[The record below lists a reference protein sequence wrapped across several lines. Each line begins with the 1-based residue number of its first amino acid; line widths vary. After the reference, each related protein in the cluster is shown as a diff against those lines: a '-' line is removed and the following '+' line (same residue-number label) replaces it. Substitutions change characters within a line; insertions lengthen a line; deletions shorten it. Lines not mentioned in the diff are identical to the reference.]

1 MNEENKIVETQEE
14 VDLMDNEELR
24 SDPGAIKK
32 VPELRNDGWISN
44 SFSCYFR

>member
-14 VDLMDNEELR
+14 VDLMDNDELKE
-24 SDPGAIKK
+24 AIQAQ
-32 VPELRNDGWISN
+32 LRNDGWISN